1 MKFSS
6 YNISAELKAN
16 LETLGFKRPT
26 DIQFKAIPSILKGE
40 DVLAVAQ
47 TGTGKT
53 AAFAIPT
60 IDKIQQSKK
69 HKKELGIQALIMV
82 PTRELALQITRVFH
96 ELGKNTKVRCIS
108 VFGGVEQDQQKEAL
122 DRGIDI
128 LVATPGR
135 MFDLIHQ
142 GNVDLRQLQTL
153 ILDEADQM
161 LALGFYKDIKDV
173 LRNIPKKRQTLYF
186 SATIN
191 EEIKKLAYSIVTNPI
206 RIQLSPKD
214 PVSKNVTHGV
224 AFIEMDDKR
233 FFLERY
239 IRDFEEYKIL
249 IFVRTRVRAERVK
262 AAMERVQI
270 STECMHG
277 DVEQKERIS
286 ILDRFKSNKNKVLI
300 TTDVNARGI
309 DIPNVDLVI
318 NYDIPEVA
326 ENYVHRIGRTGRG
339 VAKGSAVSFCAKP
352 ERQLLKDIENYTGVP
367 ITRIELEQG
376 ERESTVLFSDD
387 GTDNWQGLIAQNEDS
402 KLKRR
407 KKKKK

>member
-6 YNISAELKAN
+6 YNITAELKAN

-53 AAFAIPT
+53 AAFAIPI
-60 IDKIQQSKK
+60 IDKIQQAKK
-69 HKKELGIQALIMV
+69 HKKELGIQALVMV

-249 IFVRTRVRAERVK
+249 VFVRTRVRAERVK

-352 ERQLLKDIENYTGVP
+352 ERQLLKDIENYTRVP

>member
-6 YNISAELKAN
+6 YHISPEIKAN
-16 LETLGFKRPT
+16 LEKLGFNRPT
-26 DIQFKAIPSILKGE
+26 DIQFKAIPNIAKGE

-53 AAFAIPT
+53 AAFAIPV
-60 IDKIQQSKK
+60 IDKVQQNKK
-69 HKKELGIQALIMV
+69 HKKELGIQALVMV
-82 PTRELALQITRVFH
+82 PTRELAIQITNVFH
-96 ELGKNTKVRCIS
+96 VLAKNTKVRTVS
-108 VFGGVEQDQQKEAL
+108 VFGGVEQETQKSSLE
-122 DRGIDI
+122 RGIDI

-135 MFDLIHQ
+135 MFDLINQRSIHLDK
-142 GNVDLRQLQTL
+142 VQTL

-161 LALGFYKDIKDV
+161 LALGFYSDITDV
-173 LRNIPKKRQTLYF
+173 LHNIPKSRQTLFF

-191 EEIKKLAYSIVTNPI
+191 DEIKKLAYSIVSNPI

-214 PVSKNVTHGV
+214 PVSKNVSHAV
-224 AFIEMDDKR
+224 ANIEMDEKR

-239 IRDFEEYKIL
+239 IKDYETKKIL
-249 IFVRTRVRAERVK
+249 VFVRTRVRAERVQ

-270 STECMHG
+270 VTESMHG
-277 DVEQKERIS
+277 DVDQQKRID
-286 ILDRFKSNKNKVLI
+286 ILNRFKSNENRVLI

-339 VAKGSAVSFCAKP
+339 TSKGTAISFCSKG
-352 ERQLLKDIENYTGVP
+352 ERSLLKDIENYTGVP
-367 ITRIELEQG
+367 ITRIDLG
-376 ERESTVLFSDD
+376 KGDKAIINLLSDD
-387 GTDNWQGLIAQNEDS
+387 GSNDWKSLIEDNEAYNS
-402 KLKRR
+402 KKKR
-407 KKKKK
+407 KKKK